1 MDRTIAEPLLNKSIE
16 RDQKYPLNSSHIDMG
31 LILSKQG
38 PLYRNEFGD
47 PDERAYWEKV
57 ARKLELQKRLKKMG
71 AVESKNKGGLRICQ
85 RCLLMKP
92 DRTHHCRQC
101 NRCVLRM
108 DHHCPWVANCVGF
121 YNHKYFINMLFYS
134 SVTALLVCVTSYPV
148 FISTLASE
156 SVDLGL
162 AYFIVTSWILVTA
175 FALVITIFFFLH
187 VYLIYNQTTT
197 IEFCE
202 KSTKNPGKY
211 KDGSPYDRGCWDN
224 FATILGPWICCWCVV
239 VGPRNFEGEGLQFP
253 VRDAVQEELDARLD
267 TQSSAARKKLENG
280 SKDSKEDPDIEE
292 EKLLG

>member
-1 MDRTIAEPLLNKSIE
+1 
-16 RDQKYPLNSSHIDMG
+16 
-31 LILSKQG
+31 
-38 PLYRNEFGD
+38 
-47 PDERAYWEKV
+47 
-57 ARKLELQKRLKKMG
+57 
-71 AVESKNKGGLRICQ
+71 
-85 RCLLMKP
+85 MKP

-101 NRCVLRM
+101 NHCVLRM

-134 SVTALLVCVTSYPV
+134 SVTSILVCVTSYPV

-202 KSTKNPGKY
+202 KRGEEDSTFHTKM
-211 KDGSPYDRGCWDN
+211 PYNRGFCQN
-224 FATILGPWICCWCVV
+224 LTGILGYNPFFWFIPFCKYTH
-239 VGPRNFEGEGLQFP
+239 N
-253 VRDAVQEELDARLD
+253 
-267 TQSSAARKKLENG
+267 
-280 SKDSKEDPDIEE
+280 
-292 EKLLG
+292 LLSLC